1 MNAMTA
7 QTNLKPT
14 LGELF
19 DLPDHVR
26 SDDFVLR
33 LTEAILRPDLTI
45 RDYVVTDQLRRCFDE
60 ALSLVKDAI
69 TGRRTEVVHVVG
81 GGAQNALL
89 NQLTANVVGRR
100 VVAGPIEAT
109 VLGNLLVQART
120 VGDIPVGMALREL
133 ARRSSHLVE
142 HSPMSPAR
150 MPAPAVS
157 VA

>member
-1 MNAMTA
+1 MPAKIADACAAA
-7 QTNLKPT
+7 QVPVPT
-14 LGELF
+14 SRGTLVRLVLESLAQSYARTLDEL
-19 DLPDHVR
+19 
-26 SDDFVLR
+26 
-33 LTEAILRPDLTI
+33 
-45 RDYVVTDQLRRCFDE
+45 
-60 ALSLVKDAI
+60 DAI

-142 HSPMSPAR
+142 HSPMSPER
-150 MPAPAVS
+150 KPAPTVS